1 VDRSIERRVA
11 SRGCSALVL
20 LLGAVPRTVTS
31 ASTSATSATSVSVGA
46 LRAWQSAAAL
56 ATTLSIVLIAL
67 ARHNG
72 RLRRHTVAQI
82 DQALR
87 DRLASEERLQA
98 LLRHADDVVAVLSS
112 TGRCEYVSS
121 SADRLLGVPW
131 ASARGQSLES
141 LLGPAAASVL
151 DELRSVV
158 RLPGMVASSEVSYVH
173 PDGRHRVLHAVLS
186 NLTHDLAVSGVVL
199 NLSDVTERRSYEQL
213 LAHQA
218 THDPLTGLVN
228 RSQLRDLL
236 QRTWEQSAATGRTFA
251 VLFGDLDG
259 FKGVNDQHGHEVGDV
274 LLRTVA
280 DRVRHAIR
288 GGDVAIRYGGDEFL
302 VVCPDTDRAV
312 AEMVAQRLAE
322 AVARPVVI
330 GPHRIDTGV
339 SVGLAVG
346 AGPVGDVDA
355 LVRQADEAM
364 YAVKGPRRR

>member
-1 VDRSIERRVA
+1 MDRSNESRVGSGGFA
-11 SRGCSALVL
+11 ALVL
-20 LLGAVPRTVTS
+20 GAAP
-31 ASTSATSATSVSVGA
+31 ATADPS
-46 LRAWQSAAAL
+46 LRAWQTAAVVA
-56 ATTLSIVLIAL
+56 ATLSAVLIIL
-67 ARHNG
+67 AKRSG
-72 RLRRHTVAQI
+72 GLRRHAVAQM

-98 LLRHADDVVAVLSS
+98 LLRHADDVVAVLSAS
-112 TGRCEYVSS
+112 GRCEYVSS
-121 SADRLLGVPW
+121 SADRLLGVQW
-131 ASARGQSLES
+131 GTARGQSLEN
-141 LLGPAAASVL
+141 LLGPAAGPVL

-158 RLPGMVASSEVSYVH
+158 RLPGMVASSEVAYQH
-173 PDGRHRVLHAVLS
+173 PDGRQRVLHAVLS

-218 THDPLTGLVN
+218 THDSLTGLIN
-228 RSQLRDLL
+228 RNQLRDLL
-236 QRTWEQSAATGRTFA
+236 QRTWEQSAATCRTFA

-259 FKGVNDQHGHEVGDV
+259 FKGVNDQYGHEVGDV

-302 VVCPDTDRAV
+302 VVCPDTDLDV
-312 AEMVAQRLAE
+312 AQMVAQRLAD

-330 GPHRIDTGV
+330 GPHRIETGV

-346 AGPVGDVDA
+346 QGPVGDIDA
-355 LVRQADEAM
+355 LVRHADEAM
-364 YAVKGPRRR
+364 YVAKGPRRR